1 VKLFFTRR
9 AARDLDDIWQRIA
22 LDSEAAADRMLD
34 EIQERCR
41 LLATQPGMGES
52 CTHYGKGMRRTTV
65 GWYVVLY
72 RAQPKQVS
80 IARVLHGAR
89 DIDSLF

>member
-1 VKLFFTRR
+1 
-9 AARDLDDIWQRIA
+9 
-22 LDSEAAADRMLD
+22 
-34 EIQERCR
+34 
-41 LLATQPGMGES
+41 MGES
-52 CTHYGKGMRRTTV
+52 CMHYGKGMRRTTS

-72 RAQPKQVS
+72 RAQSEQVS